1 MVFQRQQQRRLCFD
15 AAAACCAVIFFLY
28 HSKLLLGQLLILL
41 LLLAVSQHTGRF
53 SHDSCADR
61 IIQVCNKLLV
71 RCTHDLLSALHR
83 IVKRQ
88 PVAKVEYISPAMVV
102 PIHFRDVVHPRFH
115 AHKLIFQNALV
126 PVKQIQIPRNDAR
139 RIAPD
144 TRCILD
150 AARRHHV
157 RHLSAEHALLFC
169 HVVQVFCI
177 ECIRIFEI
185 HRRRREHLR
194 ITRPS
199 HALITLRAV
208 GRNIHKIAL

>member
-53 SHDSCADR
+53 CHDSCADR

-126 PVKQIQIPRNDAR
+126 PIKQI
-139 RIAPD
+139 
-144 TRCILD
+144 
-150 AARRHHV
+150 
-157 RHLSAEHALLFC
+157 
-169 HVVQVFCI
+169 
-177 ECIRIFEI
+177 
-185 HRRRREHLR
+185 
-194 ITRPS
+194 
-199 HALITLRAV
+199 
-208 GRNIHKIAL
+208 

>member
-28 HSKLLLGQLLILL
+28 HGKLLLGQLLILL

-53 SHDSCADR
+53 CHDSCADR

-71 RCTHDLLSALHR
+71 RCTHDLLRSLYR
-83 IVKRQ
+83 IVQCQ
-88 PVAKVEYISPAMVV
+88 PVAEVENIPPAVV
-102 PIHFRDVVHPRFH
+102 IPIHFRDVIHPRFH
-115 AHKLIFQNALV
+115 AHKLIFQNALI

-144 TRCILD
+144 TCRVFH
-150 AARRHHV
+150 AARRHHM
-157 RHLSAEHALLFC
+157 RNLSTKHALLFC

-185 HRRRREHLR
+185 HCRRREHLC

>member
-1 MVFQRQQQRRLCFD
+1 MV
-15 AAAACCAVIFFLY
+15 I
-28 HSKLLLGQLLILL
+28 
-41 LLLAVSQHTGRF
+41 
-53 SHDSCADR
+53 
-61 IIQVCNKLLV
+61 
-71 RCTHDLLSALHR
+71 
-83 IVKRQ
+83 
-88 PVAKVEYISPAMVV
+88 
-102 PIHFRDVVHPRFH
+102 PIHFRDVLHPRFH
-115 AHKLIFQNALV
+115 ARKLIFQNALV

-185 HRRRREHLR
+185 HRRRREHLC

-208 GRNIHKIAL
+208 GRNIYKIAL